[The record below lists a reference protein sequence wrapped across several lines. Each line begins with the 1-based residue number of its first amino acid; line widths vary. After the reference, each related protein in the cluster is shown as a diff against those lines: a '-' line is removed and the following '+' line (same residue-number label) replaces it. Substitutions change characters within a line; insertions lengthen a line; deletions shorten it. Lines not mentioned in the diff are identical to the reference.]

1 MLKISAI
8 IMASG
13 NSSRMGTNKLS
24 LDYQGQTFLEHVLK
38 LSKKMAFF
46 ERILVISP
54 ENLQNISIPQDKELK
69 VIQNFEADQGQ
80 STSVRLGTKAA
91 SGDGYLYLTVDQP
104 LLNQNILE
112 VLCTEYSKKT
122 IVFPVDQQGRP
133 YSPIFFG
140 QIFRSELLQVTGK
153 AGGRA
158 VRDNHP
164 EAWREIRVT
173 DSKRLIDIDTPE
185 EYHYLVNQSSAESGR
200 GKPK

>member
-1 MLKISAI
+1 M
-8 IMASG
+8 
-13 NSSRMGTNKLS
+13 
-24 LDYQGQTFLEHVLK
+24 
-38 LSKKMAFF
+38 
-46 ERILVISP
+46 ISP

-133 YSPIFFG
+133 YSPIFLVRYFDQNCCRLLEKQEDG
-140 QIFRSELLQVTGK
+140 LFEITIQRRGVRSG
-153 AGGRA
+153 
-158 VRDNHP
+158 
-164 EAWREIRVT
+164 
-173 DSKRLIDIDTPE
+173 
-185 EYHYLVNQSSAESGR
+185 
-200 GKPK
+200 